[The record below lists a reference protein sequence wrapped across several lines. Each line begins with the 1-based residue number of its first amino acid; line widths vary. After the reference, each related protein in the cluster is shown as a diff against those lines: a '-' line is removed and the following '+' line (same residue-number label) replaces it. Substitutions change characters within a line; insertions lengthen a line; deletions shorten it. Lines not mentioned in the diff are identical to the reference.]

1 MPLRQ
6 DRHALLFGDFR
17 AGVNGRTGD
26 ADDGGAGAGVPA
38 EDGWALRHRSR
49 DTRRFRPKT
58 VSTRTIVQVSLL
70 AVLAAFYAATAY
82 VALHPLVS
90 QHYRD
95 YYIDQTTKDWRIDRR
110 AGGLADG
117 MAFGDSAYPLDVDY
131 IKGLSRGDASGRW
144 SDANLSPTVSILLAR
159 PVSGALCLDLAMRA
173 TPQQAGAPV
182 AIRIG
187 AASATVVPPDAEP
200 HDWHVTL
207 RPDQPAT
214 SIDLEPSR
222 PTVVV
227 DRRRTAIKLT
237 RLQLRPGDCPT

>member
-1 MPLRQ
+1 MMAGPFASCS
-6 DRHALLFGDFR
+6 RHA
-17 AGVNGRTGD
+17 RTL
-26 ADDGGAGAGVPA
+26 PA
-38 EDGWALRHRSR
+38 ED
-49 DTRRFRPKT
+49 P
-58 VSTRTIVQVSLL
+58 VSTRTVVQASLL
-70 AVLAAFYAATAY
+70 AALAAFYAATAW

-95 YYIDQTTKDWRIDRR
+95 YYIDLTTRDWRIDRR
-110 AGGLADG
+110 AAGLADG
-117 MAFGDSAYPLDVDY
+117 MAFADSTYPSDVDY
-131 IKGLSRGDASGRW
+131 IKGLSRGDASGRS
-144 SDANLSPTVSILLAR
+144 SDANLSPSVSVLLTR

-182 AIRIG
+182 TIRIG
-187 AASATVVPPDAEP
+187 AASATVVPPDTEP
-200 HDWHVTL
+200 HDWRITL

-227 DRRRTAIKLT
+227 DRLVGNVDRRRTAIKLI

>member
-1 MPLRQ
+1 M
-6 DRHALLFGDFR
+6 
-17 AGVNGRTGD
+17 
-26 ADDGGAGAGVPA
+26 
-38 EDGWALRHRSR
+38 
-49 DTRRFRPKT
+49 
-58 VSTRTIVQVSLL
+58 STRTFVQAFLL
-70 AVLAAFYAATAY
+70 AALAAFYAATAW

-95 YYIDQTTKDWRIDRR
+95 YYIDLSTTDWRIERR
-110 AGGLADG
+110 AADLADG
-117 MAFGDSAYPLDVDY
+117 MAFADSTYPSDVDY

-144 SDANLSPTVSILLAR
+144 SDANLWPTVSILLTR

-214 SIDLEPSR
+214 SVDLEPSR
-222 PTVVV
+222 PTIVVDRLVGNV
-227 DRRRTAIKLT
+227 DRRRTAIKLI
-237 RLQLRPGDCPT
+237 RLRLRPGDCPT